1 MKGKDFNMWLYFI
14 GAAMVVWAVWSIQ
27 RTSRLY
33 KKYDAQLAEMKEK
46 TKNGYYPKAEIDQM
60 VDQFIED
67 FKDENIDSIM
77 FIQMAEGIKTGAVD
91 VVGAEG
97 IVMVSEEE
105 YERLNQ
111 CDQLIKSMNDAVK
124 KKEMVS

>member
-1 MKGKDFNMWLYFI
+1 MWWYLI
-14 GAAMVVWAVWSIQ
+14 GAALAAFGILSII
-27 RTSRLY
+27 RTRGLY
-33 KKYDAQLAEMKEK
+33 EKYDAKLAEMKEK

-60 VDQFIED
+60 VDQFVED

-97 IVMVSEEE
+97 IVMLSEEE

-111 CDQLIKSMNDAVK
+111 CDQLVKSMNDLQK
-124 KKEMVS
+124 SKEMVS

>member
-1 MKGKDFNMWLYFI
+1 MWLYFI
-14 GAAMVVWAVWSIQ
+14 GVVLVVWALWSIK
-27 RTSRLY
+27 RTSSLY
-33 KKYDAQLAEMKEK
+33 KKYDAKLAELKEK
-46 TKNGYYPKAEIDQM
+46 TKNGYYPQAEIDQIIE
-60 VDQFIED
+60 QFIED
-67 FKDENIDSIM
+67 FKDENIDAIM
-77 FIQMAEGIKTGAVD
+77 FTQMSEGIKTGAVD

-97 IVMVSEEE
+97 IVMLSEEE

>member
-1 MKGKDFNMWLYFI
+1 MWLYFI
-14 GAAMVVWAVWSIQ
+14 GAVMVVWAVWSIQ

-33 KKYDAQLAEMKEK
+33 KKYDAKLAELKEK
-46 TKNGYYPKAEIDQM
+46 TKNGYYPQAEIDQIIE
-60 VDQFIED
+60 QFIED
-67 FKDENIDSIM
+67 FKDENIDAIM
-77 FIQMAEGIKTGAVD
+77 FTQMSEGIKTGAVD

-111 CDQLIKSMNDAVK
+111 CDQLVKSMNDLQK
-124 KKEMVS
+124 SKDMVS